1 MRHVTIAEAKE
12 NFDALIALVRS
23 GERIVL
29 TEGGQSIVE
38 LKAMPAPRQPVDIEA
53 LQRDLAELRASM
65 TGITLEELMNYRH
78 EGHNR

>member
-12 NFDALIALVRS
+12 NFDALITLVRA
-23 GERIVL
+23 GETIVL
-29 TEGGQSIVE
+29 TEGGQNIVE
-38 LKAMPAPRQPVDIEA
+38 LKATPAPKKPVDIEA

-65 TGITLEELMNYRH
+65 TGITLEELMSYRH